1 MMNPNKYSAF
11 NLLEAENK
19 IREIAMGEMLTPPY
33 YESKDTPSD
42 KYARAVPYYND
53 GVLNMAEALIN
64 ALKEEAE
71 ANEDDAMD

>member
-1 MMNPNKYSAF
+1 MKNPYKCSAF
-11 NLLEAENK
+11 NLLEAENR
-19 IREIAMGEMLTPPY
+19 IREVAMGEMLTPPY

-42 KYARAVPYYND
+42 KYAQAVPYYND